1 MRIARPSF
9 VRRLVVVVVSV
20 MLEHLALDFCLI
32 GKREHPGRSG
42 SIRGESIGRDGG
54 RDTVPRYE
62 AGADRIAGR

>member
-1 MRIARPSF
+1 
-9 VRRLVVVVVSV
+9 